1 VLVRAAASLLA
12 PPRRAAPRAHAAP
25 TRADPSQPTDQDTLV
40 FKLHVRGVV
49 PPPAAEKSAA
59 AAAAAAAS
67 SSSAPAAPAGM
78 SLSGAEG
85 GSSAVEQAVYLR
97 EFAEAAER
105 EGDVDG
111 RYTKVYARDLTW
123 EAHGAQEEMFPGLGD
138 DVGAVQGDILVAKL
152 APGQTISLEAH
163 AVKGTGKTHAKW
175 SPVSTA
181 WYRLAPRIA
190 LSAAEPFVGA
200 DADALVASC
209 PAKVFDIEDAGA
221 RRRGVVARP
230 RDCTLCRECIRDP
243 ARAPR
248 ISLEQ
253 VSNHFI
259 CEGARKRGRLRAP
272 RPCRVPPAAPRPPCH
287 AAAASSPRAPRPC
300 AVTVESTGALPARD
314 LVVLALDILREKCAK
329 VATAFDAALASETR
343 GLLDAS
349 AVTRATIAAMRT
361 TSDDLASR
369 H

>member
-1 VLVRAAASLLA
+1 MRVCVLALPLALA
-12 PPRRAAPRAHAAP
+12 PAPSIC
-25 TRADPSQPTDQDTLV
+25 ADPSQPTDQDTLV
-40 FKLHVRGVV
+40 FKLHVRGAV
-49 PPPAAEKSAA
+49 PPPADKS
-59 AAAAAAAS
+59 AS
-67 SSSAPAAPAGM
+67 SSSAAASAASSAAAASASAALAGM
-78 SLSGAEG
+78 SLTGAEG
-85 GSSAVEQAVYLR
+85 GSSAVEQAVHLR

-259 CEGARKRGRLRAP
+259 CERSRRRGGCGARAVTPCAALP
-272 RPCRVPPAAPRPPCH
+272 RPAPPAASRPPLPRSH
-287 AAAASSPRAPRPC
+287 RRVHGRAARARPRRPRA
-300 AVTVESTGALPARD
+300 GHFAR
-314 LVVLALDILREKCAK
+314 K
-329 VATAFDAALASETR
+329 VR
-343 GLLDAS
+343 QGRHGL
-349 AVTRATIAAMRT
+349 
-361 TSDDLASR
+361 
-369 H
+369 